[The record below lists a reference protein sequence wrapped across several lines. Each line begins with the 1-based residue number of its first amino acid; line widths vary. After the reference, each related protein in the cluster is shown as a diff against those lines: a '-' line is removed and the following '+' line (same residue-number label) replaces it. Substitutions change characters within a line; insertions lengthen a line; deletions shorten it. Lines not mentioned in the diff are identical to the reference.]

1 MNRVIDMNENENS
14 EEKIF
19 LPEYKADVNYIIS
32 NASDSENDV
41 VAMDFPEYSE
51 DFPRIIGEEA
61 YEKEESFV
69 SHKADIYNRNMLKAD
84 EDDFIHKERV
94 REEQERLEEEV
105 RQLEDDI
112 KFADF
117 MKKFRTV
124 MLIAAAAA
132 VFIFVI
138 AVVNF
143 TSEDEE
149 EISETVAA
157 MTEIFT
163 TVTSET
169 ASEKSSAPVSETEIT
184 TQKVIPPEKMPLVP
198 EEGQHYYEDKRISA
212 VIEFTGAE
220 SVRCYPKDIYGGTN
234 MVNRDYAYVFFAD
247 LSVKNISN
255 KSFDFIPQD
264 MWLRDEHNQ
273 AFYPVDYEKTNLTTF
288 NGMTT
293 VDPGEVYTVSM
304 NFVGR
309 FDGSGDS
316 GTMIKEIMY
325 YPHETR
331 EYTDDEGMLRKPVN
345 ASAAEDLHF
354 INEDMSSLLP
364 EDIQTWLDKQ
374 LNGTAIT
381 EKVNQP
387 LAPQAGEYSVTTD
400 TMSYCF
406 KITPIDDGNYVQ
418 VDLRMQNLTDYA
430 RLFYHR
436 DFRLV
441 FADGSDI
448 ISRDVSCDKS
458 YLKDVETRNAIKGA
472 VGVTEIYEMPFQ
484 YFTMDTDGYGEY
496 TLFFFTGN
504 DSIADITS
512 ISFDCS
518 ESYGQDK
525 FIQPVSIG

>member
-1 MNRVIDMNENENS
+1 
-14 EEKIF
+14 
-19 LPEYKADVNYIIS
+19 
-32 NASDSENDV
+32 
-41 VAMDFPEYSE
+41 
-51 DFPRIIGEEA
+51 
-61 YEKEESFV
+61 
-69 SHKADIYNRNMLKAD
+69 
-84 EDDFIHKERV
+84 
-94 REEQERLEEEV
+94 
-105 RQLEDDI
+105 
-112 KFADF
+112 
-117 MKKFRTV
+117 
-124 MLIAAAAA
+124 
-132 VFIFVI
+132 
-138 AVVNF
+138 
-143 TSEDEE
+143 
-149 EISETVAA
+149 
-157 MTEIFT
+157 
-163 TVTSET
+163 
-169 ASEKSSAPVSETEIT
+169 
-184 TQKVIPPEKMPLVP
+184 MPLVP